1 MKKLLLIRHAKATHE
16 SGYQDFERPLTD
28 KGFTQC
34 EIMTAR
40 LLKNHIKPD
49 IVVASPALR
58 TLSTANVFTEE
69 LGLVTAITD
78 HDIYEAS
85 ENTLLKVIYNL
96 PDKDFVAL
104 VGHNPAISQ
113 VLTLLSGEYKDMSTC
128 AVALLEFEADNW
140 MELHEGSGKL
150 TWLDSPKED

>member
-16 SGYQDFERPLTD
+16 SDYQDFERPLTD
-28 KGFTQC
+28 KGFMQC
-34 EIMTAR
+34 ETMTAR

-49 IVVASPALR
+49 VVVASPALR

-69 LGLVTAITD
+69 LGLATAITD
-78 HDIYEAS
+78 HNIYEAS

-113 VLTLLSGEYKDMSTC
+113 VLTMLSGEYKDMSTC
-128 AVALLEFEADNW
+128 AVALLEFDADNW

-150 TWLDSPKED
+150 TWFDSPKED